1 MYNYFSIIISYTPT
15 TEEGLLKMH
24 RKIRKSDVTE
34 LSGQEKMS
42 GDIETAQD
50 EDIQY
55 RSGRLERSSGNA
67 SFNLAN
73 DSNSDSDGDLETLSL
88 SQAFAA
94 SGSYAMELRAC
105 RRLNKYMFSVQKR
118 RILYELSTSLEEGLG
133 ANLDKSECAHRVAR
147 FAQ

>member
-1 MYNYFSIIISYTPT
+1 
-15 TEEGLLKMH
+15 MH

-73 DSNSDSDGDLETLSL
+73 NSNLDSDGDLEPLSL

-94 SGSYAMELRAC
+94 SGSSAMELRAC
-105 RRLNKYMFSVQKR
+105 RRINKYMFSVQKR
-118 RILYELSTSLEEGLG
+118 RILYELRASLEEGLG
-133 ANLDKSECAHRVAR
+133 ANLDKSESKYMVLG
-147 FAQ
+147 FAW